1 VTGSRSGAAT
11 QSKDPYSVDFST
23 NTTRVVTS
31 AGRSIGKLDK
41 PMPRFDVTIAGEL
54 NLDLILYGL
63 PEQLLPERELLADRM
78 MLTLGSS
85 SAIVAHN
92 LAALGSRVGFQ
103 SRIGDDPL
111 GEIAIE
117 RLRQGGVDVSQVRRV
132 AGSITTGL
140 TVILPHGSWRN
151 ILTYAGTIAETRWE
165 DLDLDYLADSRH
177 FHFSSYYLQRG
188 LRPRVAELFQL
199 LKSKGLTISLD
210 TNDDPDDQWEGGLHE
225 VLRNVDVFLPNER
238 EACKVAGTDDL
249 EAAIHKL
256 SALVPL
262 VVVKLG
268 RKGALAQRGAERF
281 TSPSREVVAVDTV
294 GAGDSFDAGFLHEYV
309 RGADVPTC
317 LASGNRAGALSTTR
331 PGGTEAF
338 RDTAHREKFLRE

>member
-1 VTGSRSGAAT
+1 
-11 QSKDPYSVDFST
+11 
-23 NTTRVVTS
+23 
-31 AGRSIGKLDK
+31 
-41 PMPRFDVTIAGEL
+41 MPHFDVTIAGEL

-63 PEQLLPERELLADRM
+63 PAQLAPERELLADRM

-111 GEIAIE
+111 GQIALE
-117 RLRQGGVDVSQVRRV
+117 RLKQGGVDVSRVRIV
-132 AGSITTGL
+132 PGATTTGL
-140 TVILPHGSWRN
+140 TVILHHEAWRN
-151 ILTYAGTIAETRWE
+151 ILTYSGTIAETRWD
-165 DLDLDYLADSRH
+165 DLDLDYLSNSRH
-177 FHFSSYYLQRG
+177 FHFSSYYLQRA
-188 LRPRVAELFQL
+188 LRPRVGELFQL

-210 TNDDPDDQWEGGLHE
+210 TNDDPDDQWEGGLNE
-225 VLRNVDVFLPNER
+225 VLRHVDVFLPNER
-238 EACKVAGTDDL
+238 EACKAAGTNDDDL
-249 EAAIHKL
+249 EAAVHKL
-256 SALVPL
+256 SKLVPL

-268 RKGALAQRGAERF
+268 PKGALAQKGPERF
-281 TSPSREVVAVDTV
+281 ESASKEVIPVDTV

-309 RGADVPTC
+309 KGSDLPTC

-338 RDTAHREKFLRE
+338 RDAPHRDKFLREH

>member
-1 VTGSRSGAAT
+1 
-11 QSKDPYSVDFST
+11 
-23 NTTRVVTS
+23 
-31 AGRSIGKLDK
+31 
-41 PMPRFDVTIAGEL
+41 MPRFDVTIAGEL

-111 GEIAIE
+111 GHIALE
-117 RLRQGGVDVSQVRRV
+117 RLKEGGVDVSRVRV
-132 AGSITTGL
+132 VPGATTTGL
-140 TVILPHGSWRN
+140 TVILHHESWRN
-151 ILTYAGTIAETRWE
+151 ILTYSGTIAELTWD

-188 LRPRVAELFQL
+188 LRPRVGELLQTM
-199 LKSKGLTISLD
+199 KARGLTTSLD
-210 TNDDPDDQWEGGLHE
+210 TNDDPDDRWDGELHE
-225 VLRNVDVFLPNER
+225 VLRHVDVFLPNER
-238 EACKVAGTDDL
+238 EACKAARTDDL
-249 EAAIHKL
+249 ETAIQRL
-256 SALVPL
+256 SEFVPL

-268 RKGALAQRGAERF
+268 KKGTLAQRGAERF
-281 TSPSREVVAVDTV
+281 TAPSQEVTPVDTV
-294 GAGDSFDAGFLHEYV
+294 GAGDSFDAGFLDEYI
-309 RGADVPTC
+309 RGSDLSSC
-317 LASGNRAGALSTTR
+317 LASGNRGGALSTTR

-338 RDTAHREKFLRE
+338 RDANYVARFMGPR